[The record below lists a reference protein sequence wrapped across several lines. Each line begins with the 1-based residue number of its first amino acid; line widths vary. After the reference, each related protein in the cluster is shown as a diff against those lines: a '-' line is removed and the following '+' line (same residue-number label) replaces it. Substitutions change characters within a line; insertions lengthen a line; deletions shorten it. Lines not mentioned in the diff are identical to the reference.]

1 MQQYP
6 IQYKKMLEPVACT
19 ALYNVMQRSLG
30 KSCVSVA
37 NLSCYACIYSNKGCA
52 RMTATNF
59 KVFLNI
65 GPPPKNQTK
74 PNQNQQIN
82 PCVQMTFQS
91 LKIYIQVRLA

>member
-1 MQQYP
+1 
-6 IQYKKMLEPVACT
+6 
-19 ALYNVMQRSLG
+19 
-30 KSCVSVA
+30 
-37 NLSCYACIYSNKGCA
+37 
-52 RMTATNF
+52 MTATNF